1 MGVVERDRRRH
12 ERGGE
17 SSLTLSGRRFAACVR
32 LTPLGEREMTDKIP
46 MTRPGYDK
54 LVKELEYL
62 KTTKRREIAV
72 DIAKARAFGDLKENA
87 EYDAAKNSQA
97 MNAKRVADIEDKLS
111 RVQIIDESKIAG
123 DQVFI
128 GATVRLKDLKNE
140 EEFSYTIVTQDEAN
154 FDEGKLS
161 VTSPI
166 AKGLLGLK
174 EGDAAEIKIPAGTL
188 KYKVLK
194 ITR

>member
-1 MGVVERDRRRH
+1 M
-12 ERGGE
+12 
-17 SSLTLSGRRFAACVR
+17 S
-32 LTPLGEREMTDKIP
+32 RE
-46 MTRPGYDK
+46 GYDK
-54 LVKELEYL
+54 MVKELEFL
-62 KTTKRREIAV
+62 KTAKRREIAE

-97 MNAKRVADIEDKLS
+97 HNERKIADTEEKLE
-111 RVQIIDESKIAG
+111 RVQIIDETKIPK

-128 GATVRLKDLKNE
+128 GATVKLKDLGTDE
-140 EEFSYTIVTQDEAN
+140 ELSYSIVTHDEAN

-174 EGDAAEIKIPAGTL
+174 VGDTAQIKIPAGIL

-194 ITR
+194 ISR

>member
-1 MGVVERDRRRH
+1 M
-12 ERGGE
+12 
-17 SSLTLSGRRFAACVR
+17 S
-32 LTPLGEREMTDKIP
+32 DKIP
-46 MTRPGYDK
+46 MSREGYDK
-54 LVKELEYL
+54 LVKELEYM
-62 KTTKRREIAV
+62 KTTKRREIAD
-72 DIAKARAFGDLKENA
+72 DIARARAFGDLKENA

-97 MNAKRVADIEDKLS
+97 MNEKRIADAEDKLV
-111 RVQIIDESKIAG
+111 RVQIIDDSKIPK

-128 GATVRLKDLKNE
+128 GATVLLKDLKNND
-140 EEFSYTIVTQDEAN
+140 EFSYSIVPQDEAD
-154 FDEGKLS
+154 FDEGKIS

-174 EGDAAEIKIPAGTL
+174 VGDTAEIKIPAGTL

>member
-1 MGVVERDRRRH
+1 MSDKVPM
-12 ERGGE
+12 
-17 SSLTLSGRRFAACVR
+17 S
-32 LTPLGEREMTDKIP
+32 RE
-46 MTRPGYDK
+46 GYDK
-54 LVKELEYL
+54 LVKELEIM
-62 KTTKRREIAV
+62 KTVKRREIAE
-72 DIAKARAFGDLKENA
+72 DIARARAFGDLKENA

-97 MNAKRVADIEDKLS
+97 MNERNIAQAEDKLA
-111 RVQIIDESKIAG
+111 RVQIIDDSKIAK

-128 GATVRLKDLKNE
+128 GATVLLKDLKNND
-140 EEFSYTIVTQDEAN
+140 EFSYSIVPQDEAN
-154 FDEGKLS
+154 FDEGKIS

-174 EGDAAEIKIPAGTL
+174 VGDAAEIKIPAGTL

>member
-1 MGVVERDRRRH
+1 M
-12 ERGGE
+12 
-17 SSLTLSGRRFAACVR
+17 S
-32 LTPLGEREMTDKIP
+32 DKIP
-46 MTRPGYDK
+46 MSREGYEK
-54 LVKELEYL
+54 MVKELEHL
-62 KTTKRREIAV
+62 KTAKRREIAE
-72 DIAKARAFGDLKENA
+72 DIARARAFGDLKENA

-97 MNAKRVADIEDKLS
+97 HNERKIADIEHKLEQ
-111 RVQIIDESKIAG
+111 VQIIDETKIPK

-128 GATVRLKDLKNE
+128 GATVKLKDLGTNE
-140 EEFSYTIVTQDEAN
+140 ELSYSIVTHDEAN

-174 EGDAAEIKIPAGTL
+174 VGDTAQIKIPAGIL

-194 ITR
+194 ISR

>member
-1 MGVVERDRRRH
+1 MSDE
-12 ERGGE
+12 
-17 SSLTLSGRRFAACVR
+17 
-32 LTPLGEREMTDKIP
+32 KIP
-46 MTRPGYDK
+46 MSREGYDK
-54 LVKELEYL
+54 LVKELEYM
-62 KTTKRREIAV
+62 KSTKRRLIAE

-97 MNAKRVADIEDKLS
+97 MNEHRINDATDRLS
-111 RVQIIDESKIAG
+111 RVQIIDESKIPN

-128 GATVRLKDLKNE
+128 GAHVLLKDLRNQD
-140 EEFSYTIVTQDEAN
+140 EFTYTIVTQDEAN
-154 FDEGKLS
+154 FDENKIS

-174 EGDAAEIKIPAGTL
+174 VGDTAEIKIPAGTL
-188 KYKVLK
+188 RYKVLK

>member
-1 MGVVERDRRRH
+1 MSE
-12 ERGGE
+12 
-17 SSLTLSGRRFAACVR
+17 
-32 LTPLGEREMTDKIP
+32 KIP
-46 MTRPGYDK
+46 MSREGYDK
-54 LVKELEYL
+54 LVKDLEYL
-62 KTTKRREIAV
+62 KTTKRREIAD
-72 DIAKARAFGDLKENA
+72 DIARARAFGDLKENA

-97 MNAKRVADIEDKLS
+97 MNERRIADYEDRLT
-111 RVQIIDESKIAG
+111 RVQIIDDSKIPK

-128 GATVRLKDLKNE
+128 GATVLLKDLKNND
-140 EEFSYTIVTQDEAN
+140 EFSYSIVPQDEPN

-161 VTSPI
+161 VSSPI

-174 EGDAAEIKIPAGTL
+174 IGDTTEIKIPAGIL